1 MDKELRSPVLIR
13 EAEIPADYQNIIHLW
28 KTAGTG
34 IHLRKSD
41 SLEEILKKQARDPDL
56 FLVAEIKDLIVGAVL
71 GGFDGRRGI
80 VYHLAVAAEFR
91 KIGIG
96 ENLMQELEKRLKARG
111 CIRSYLLLVPDNMDG
126 LSLYKN
132 RNWDILDLVVMGKDL

>member
-56 FLVAEIKDLIVGAVL
+56 FLVA
-71 GGFDGRRGI
+71 
-80 VYHLAVAAEFR
+80 
-91 KIGIG
+91 
-96 ENLMQELEKRLKARG
+96 
-111 CIRSYLLLVPDNMDG
+111 
-126 LSLYKN
+126 
-132 RNWDILDLVVMGKDL
+132 

>member
-111 CIRSYLLLVPDNMDG
+111 CIRSYLLLVPDNMDA
-126 LSLYKN
+126 LSFYKN